1 MKRKLILAC
10 LALFAAVSL
19 GSCDKD
25 EPRTLRLTVASERT
39 VVTEPTGNVQ
49 IPTYLVIYPGES
61 QWRHFGGSPIEGFD
75 DRYRTGY
82 EYVIDVETIT
92 VKNPPQD
99 APNVEYRLIRIVSQE
114 KKHSA
119 GLPEASPEE

>member
-1 MKRKLILAC
+1 MKRTLFLAC
-10 LALFAAVSL
+10 LTFLAACALV
-19 GSCDKD
+19 SCDKD

-39 VVTEPTGNVQ
+39 VVTEPTGNFE

-75 DRYRTGY
+75 DQYQTGY
-82 EYVIDVETIT
+82 EYVIDVEIIP

-119 GLPEASPEE
+119 GLPDTSPEE